1 MTPLDA
7 APEAAEVP
15 RGHDQAES
23 LDLLVARI
31 RAAHEVALK
40 NQAKTIES
48 AIDVGLLL
56 IEAKRRLHH
65 GEWMKWLTE
74 RCEMPGRT
82 ARYYMRIAQN
92 RESIRQNG
100 NVANLSLR
108 AAVESIATGVPDG
121 PFDPV
126 DDGSD
131 DAAVEPASG
140 PTVSKLGDLW
150 LLGTH
155 RVLCGS
161 VLDTAALQTL
171 MGEER
176 AAMVFTDPPYNVP
189 INGHAKQSDTLHHHR
204 EFAMAVGEMSTPAFA
219 VFLARCL
226 RNLAASCAGGALLF
240 VCMDWRHM
248 GELAA
253 AGREIDADHLHLCV
267 WDKVNPGMGSLYR
280 SQHELVFVF
289 KTGKGAHRNN
299 VQLGRFCRNRSNVWQ
314 YPGVKTD
321 LHPTMKPVAL
331 VADAILDCTVRGD
344 IVLDGFLG
352 SGTTVLAA
360 EHTGRRCFG
369 IELDPAYVDTIIRR
383 WQKLT
388 GNAARHAESG
398 RAFGEAEVA
407 DAA

>member
-1 MTPLDA
+1 MITAVIENSDA
-7 APEAAEVP
+7 S
-15 RGHDQAES
+15 R
-23 LDLLVARI
+23 LDLDHLTARI
-31 RAAHEVALK
+31 RAAHEV
-40 NQAKTIES
+40 
-48 AIDVGLLL
+48 
-56 IEAKRRLHH
+56 H

-108 AAVESIATGVPDG
+108 AAVESIAAGVPDDG
-121 PFDPV
+121 PFD

-131 DAAVEPASG
+131 AVAVEPATG
-140 PTVSKLGDLW
+140 PPVTKLGDLW
-150 LLGTH
+150 LLGEH
-155 RVLCGS
+155 RVLCGD
-161 VLDTAALQTL
+161 VLDIAALGTL
-171 MGEER
+171 MGKER

-189 INGHAKQSDTLHHHR
+189 ISGHAKQSDTLHHHR

-226 RNLAASCAGGALLF
+226 RNLAASCAGGALLYIF
-240 VCMDWRHM
+240 MDWRHM
-248 GELAA
+248 DELAA
-253 AGREIDADHLHLCV
+253 AGREIDAELLNLCV
-267 WDKVNPGMGSLYR
+267 WDKDNPGLGSLYR

-352 SGTTVLAA
+352 SGTTVIAA
-360 EHTGRRCFG
+360 ERTSRRCSG
-369 IELDPAYVDTIIRR
+369 IEIDPAYVDTIIRR

-388 GNAARHAESG
+388 GGTARHAESG

>member
-7 APEAAEVP
+7 ALAYAPEAAAEVP

-23 LDLLVARI
+23 LDLLAARI
-31 RAAHEVALK
+31 RAAHEAALK
-40 NQAKTIES
+40 HQAKTIES
-48 AIDVGLLL
+48 AIDAGLLL

-108 AAVESIATGVPDG
+108 AAVESIATGVPDD

-131 DAAVEPASG
+131 DAADEPASG
-140 PTVSKLGDLW
+140 PTVSRLGDLW
-150 LLGTH
+150 LLGGH

-161 VLDTAALQTL
+161 VLEIAALQTL

-189 INGHAKQSDTLHHHR
+189 IDGHAVRGGAIHHHR

-219 VFLARCL
+219 VFLARSL
-226 RNLAASCAGGALLF
+226 RNLAASCAGGALLYVF
-240 VCMDWRHM
+240 MDWRHEAEM
-248 GELAA
+248 LA
-253 AGREIDADHLHLCV
+253 AGREIDAEQLNLCIWV
-267 WDKVNPGMGSLYR
+267 KDNPGVGSLYR
-280 SQHELVFVF
+280 SQHELIFVF
-289 KTGKGAHRNN
+289 KTGSGPHRNN
-299 VQLGRFCRNRSNVWQ
+299 VQLGRFGRNRSNVWH
-314 YPGVKTD
+314 YPGVNSFSRKTEEGNLLA
-321 LHPTMKPVAL
+321 LHPTVKPAAL
-331 VADAILDCTVRGD
+331 VADAILDCTARGE

-352 SGTTVLAA
+352 SGTTVIAA
-360 EHTGRRCFG
+360 ERTGRRCYG
-369 IELDPAYVDTIIRR
+369 EHLAM
-383 WQKLT
+383 L
-388 GNAARHAESG
+388 AARAE
-398 RAFGEAEVA
+398 ET
-407 DAA
+407 AA